1 LLPDFA
7 CVYVQYVSYKEKKG
21 ENFMVGDPVSSRQ
34 AYIRQGAKG
43 LAARHAGV
51 TAPATGDASLRSA
64 VRRVSGKADPLPG
77 KARTDC
83 SDPGKAGWRTRAAQ
97 AALGILGSPPERFDE
112 TALGDWVRRLSPDER
127 RRLSRLLWAARQD
140 EPTTAKPPFAKVERQ
155 LAQQGV
161 HLDISAQTVNVTM
174 NNAATDRPPRGNEF
188 RTPFG
193 SEQRG
198 APPQTSTRAAPRS
211 RYRMPADWGRQ
222 WGRIKDF
229 INGH

>member
-1 LLPDFA
+1 MA
-7 CVYVQYVSYKEKKG
+7 
-21 ENFMVGDPVSSRQ
+21 GDPESSRQ

-43 LAARHAGV
+43 LAARHAGMA
-51 TAPATGDASLRSA
+51 APATGNAAIRSA
-64 VRRVSGKADPLPG
+64 VRRVSGKTDQPPV
-77 KARTDC
+77 KAQTDG
-83 SDPGKAGWRTRAAQ
+83 SDPGKAARRSRAAQ
-97 AALGILGSPPERFDE
+97 AALGMLGSPPQHFDE

-140 EPTTAKPPFAKVERQ
+140 DPTPAKPPFAKVERQ

-174 NNAATDRPPRGNEF
+174 NNAATDRTPRDSDF
-188 RTPFG
+188 R
-193 SEQRG
+193 SMSG
-198 APPQTSTRAAPRS
+198 AERSAPARTSNRAAPRS